1 MTTETVTEKNDRD
14 IFWIASTATALALGT
29 VFASNQA
36 VSRDANG
43 FVFHVSAFTFLAFAI
58 GAAIGFAYWKIVAM
72 NRGGK
77 TSPLL
82 RVASFV
88 LLLIGIGAF
97 LSPLRFLPTDQFPDV
112 AKGLGMD
119 VVVLSLL
126 GLLMWRV
133 FTYFN
138 NDEGQADA
146 NKPASPPDSKAK

>member
-1 MTTETVTEKNDRD
+1 MTTETTTAKNDRD
-14 IFWIASTATALALGT
+14 IVWIASAATAVALGT

-43 FVFHVSAFTFLAFAI
+43 FVFHISAWTVLAFAI
-58 GAAIGFAYWKIVAM
+58 GAAIGVAYWKIVAM
-72 NRGGK
+72 NWDGK
-77 TSPLL
+77 ASPLL

-88 LLLIGIGAF
+88 LLLVGIGAF

-119 VVVLSLL
+119 VIVLSLL

-133 FTYFN
+133 FTYFGK
-138 NDEGQADA
+138 DEGTVDA
-146 NKPASPPDSKAK
+146 NKSKPDSDTK